1 MKIFDYVPTKPKT
14 NIISPKQK
22 TYILRSIEKV
32 FSFNPNRKTECE
44 DLLSESTEV
53 NNYERM

>member
-1 MKIFDYVPTKPKT
+1 VPIKPKT

-22 TYILRSIEKV
+22 TYILRSAEEV

-44 DLLSESTEV
+44 YLLSESAEV
-53 NNYERM
+53 KNYERM

>member
-1 MKIFDYVPTKPKT
+1 MPIKPKT

-22 TYILRSIEKV
+22 TYILRSVEEA

-44 DLLSESTEV
+44 GHLSESAEV

>member
-1 MKIFDYVPTKPKT
+1 VPIKLKT

-22 TYILRSIEKV
+22 TYILRSIEEV
-32 FSFNPNRKTECE
+32 FSFNPIEKIECE
-44 DLLSESTEV
+44 GHLSKNSEV